1 MIRGNNCRTILKG
14 ENKMNKAVKF
24 KTRFYRLFPADG
36 YLGYGYEDYE
46 AEFGRTAFLVVD
58 VYGLGLHPDDPKP
71 SYATDEHLEGA
82 RPALAWLGS
91 ADHEERIAKTAL
103 LPALEEARQIG
114 MPIIYLN
121 NSAPKIGLRFS
132 EFGKLLKR
140 QLNTDM
146 ELMFAEN
153 EIDPKE
159 YHFGDSD
166 HMKISKL
173 LEPKENEY
181 FIRKHVYDGF
191 VGTRLDLLLR
201 YLDIKNLVT
210 VGYSADACLMTTVIS
225 ALWHNYKVILL
236 RDCTLGNDY
245 PEEQEELLGTKRLV
259 KMMESLY
266 CTTITS
272 QEFIDAA
279 KVFAGQRTLETTGNG
294 SA

>member
-1 MIRGNNCRTILKG
+1 MA
-14 ENKMNKAVKF
+14 KALNV
-24 KTRFYRLFPADG
+24 KTRFYQLFPADG

-46 AEFGRTAFLVVD
+46 AEYGRSAFLVVD

-71 SYATDEHLEGA
+71 SYMQDEHLDGA

-91 ADHEERIAKTAL
+91 ADHEERIARNAL
-103 LPALEEARQIG
+103 LPALEAARAIK

-121 NSAPKIGLRFS
+121 NSAPKIGLRYS

-146 ELMFAEN
+146 ELMFAED

-159 YHFGDSD
+159 YHYGESD
-166 HMKISKL
+166 HVKISKL
-173 LEPKENEY
+173 LAPRENEY
-181 FIRKHVYDGF
+181 FIRKHVYSGF

-201 YLDIKNLVT
+201 YLDIKNLFT
-210 VGYSADACLMTTVIS
+210 VGYSADACLMTTVID
-225 ALWHNYKVILL
+225 ALWYNYKVILL

-245 PEEQEELLGTKRLV
+245 PEEQAELLGTQRLV

-272 QEFIDAA
+272 KEFIEAA
-279 KVFAGQRTLETTGNG
+279 QAYSGEVGEPQVPEA
-294 SA
+294 AAV